1 MYIILVYNFQL
12 VIEILRVT
20 ILKPM
25 MEIWSIMNMIKTIVI
40 LGILIAPYLLMQH
53 ANAEEVT
60 VQIADGAKKVDNGKF

>member
-1 MYIILVYNFQL
+1 
-12 VIEILRVT
+12 
-20 ILKPM
+20 
-25 MEIWSIMNMIKTIVI
+25 MIKTIVI